1 MGTSGTIPR
10 LSMAWTARTTAG
22 PIPECPFKKALS
34 RMASAARTT
43 SGSK

>member
-10 LSMAWTARTTAG
+10 LSIAWTVRTTSARM
-22 PIPECPFKKALS
+22 PECPLRKALS